1 MPSDV
6 KKVEGAMNEPIIV
19 KVPVDDR
26 AAYVAAVEAATLA
39 AKSGQQTRIMID
51 GKVRVIIGGKVP
63 NTFDVPMPP
72 IEDVPDGPPVDTENN
87 PWLS

>member
-1 MPSDV
+1 MT
-6 KKVEGAMNEPIIV
+6 EPIIV

-26 AAYVAAVEAATLA
+26 AAYVKAVEAAVLS
-39 AKSGQQTRIMID
+39 AKSGQQTMIMIK
-51 GKVRVIIGGKVP
+51 GKVRLIIGGKVP
-63 NTFDVPMPP
+63 NAFDVPMPP